1 MDKAFEERALAIRK
15 FNRFYTNIIGLVNQ
29 TILDSPYSLAE
40 VRVLLELLLEG
51 EYTASDLTRQLAI
64 DPGYLSRMLRRF
76 HKEALITKTRS
87 AADRRA
93 HTLTLTAAGRATIEK
108 LSAAST
114 RQIADLLSD
123 LPASDQDRL
132 VGHMEAI
139 RAILSRQPGS
149 LPAIR
154 PARPGD
160 AGFIAHRHGVLYEKE
175 HGLDQVF
182 EQYVI
187 SGMAKF
193 FASGTLGRIWV
204 AEFAGRIVGAIAIV
218 GIDEGTAQLRW
229 FLIEPEFRG
238 SGLGR
243 RLMHT
248 AMDYCR
254 QNGFH
259 NVFLWTFVG
268 LDAARHLYESFGFR
282 PTEQIENTT
291 WRDKLIEEK
300 WEVTLTANDG

>member
-1 MDKAFEERALAIRK
+1 MDTAFEDRALAIRK

-40 VRVLLELLLEG
+40 VRVLLELLMAR
-51 EYTASDLTRQLAI
+51 EYTASDLTRELAI

-76 HKEALITKTRS
+76 HKEALIIKTRS
-87 AADRRA
+87 TSDRRV
-93 HTLTLTAAGRATIEK
+93 HTLTLTVKGRATIEK

-114 RQIADLLSD
+114 RQIAEILKD
-123 LPASDQDRL
+123 LPPCDQTRL
-132 VGHMEAI
+132 VDHMEAI
-139 RAILSRQPGS
+139 RAILERRPDSSPT
-149 LPAIR
+149 IR

-175 HGLDQVF
+175 YSLDQVF
-182 EQYVI
+182 EKYVI

-193 FASGTLGRIWV
+193 FDSRAKGQIWV
-204 AEFAGRIVGAIAIV
+204 AEYAGRVVGSIAIV
-218 GIDEGTAQLRW
+218 SIGDSTAQLRW

-243 RLMHT
+243 RLMNT

-254 QNGFH
+254 QNKFSM
-259 NVFLWTFVG
+259 VILWTFVG
-268 LDAARHLYESFGFR
+268 LDAARHLYESYGFR
-282 PTEQIENTT
+282 PTEQVENHT
-291 WRDKLIEEK
+291 WRNKLIEEK
-300 WEVTLTANDG
+300 WEVSLEAQSG